1 MSLEYGCL
9 AAFRILST
17 VFVQNGY
24 VHPDEFFQTTEII
37 TGELFSDNSWI
48 AQLIEL
54 LKYLTLDILHQDS
67 YFEKVKMFYNYTGNL
82 INILF

>member
-1 MSLEYGCL
+1 MSLEYGFL

-37 TGELFSDNSWI
+37 TGKWSSNNS
-48 AQLIEL
+48 
-54 LKYLTLDILHQDS
+54 
-67 YFEKVKMFYNYTGNL
+67 
-82 INILF
+82 

>member
-9 AAFRILST
+9 VAFRILST

-37 TGELFSDNSWI
+37 TGKWFSDNSWT

-54 LKYLTLDILHQDS
+54 LKWDTLDVLLQGS
-67 YFEKVKMFYNYTGNL
+67 YFEKNKMFYNYTDNL
-82 INILF
+82 INISF